1 VTLHPARTL
10 AEEIARAIGAHG
22 QWKARLRTA
31 IASGQL
37 DTAVASIRVD
47 DQCALGRWLRGSATA
62 MADSERDHDHREI
75 VARLHTDFHRVAARV
90 AELALSGNQVEAQ
103 KLMDV
108 DGEFT
113 HASAKLTLAMMTW
126 KHALAGELAPGS
138 T

>member
-1 VTLHPARTL
+1 MFRNEPNVPESLL
-10 AEEIARAIGAHG
+10 KLEN
-22 QWKARLRTA
+22 
-31 IASGQL
+31 ASL
-37 DTAVASIRVD
+37 LPHV
-47 DQCALGRWLRGSATA
+47 GSASVHTRTA